1 MGAPLVV
8 PRFEFRWDLAYR
20 RVARLFGITPERAE
34 VTLEDGVLGVR
45 YGRWRLRTPAANI
58 VRIRIEGPYAFLKTA
73 GPPRLGIT
81 DRGITFASNGDR
93 GLRLG
98 LCDPVPGIEPTGRL
112 RHPHRHRPGGPAG
125 CLATSGCRVDQ
136 FPSQ

>member
-8 PRFEFRWDLAYR
+8 LRFEFRWDPAHR

-34 VTLEDGVLGVR
+34 VTLKDGVLDVR

-58 VRIRIEGPYAFLKTA
+58 ARIRTEGPYAFLKTA

-81 DRGITFASNGDR
+81 DRGITFASNGER
-93 GLRLG
+93 GLRLD
-98 LCDPVPGIEPTGRL
+98 LHDPVPGIEPTGHL
-112 RHPHRHRPGGPAG
+112 RHPNVTLTVIDPEGLLAALRQAG
-125 CLATSGCRVDQ
+125 AG
-136 FPSQ
+136 